1 VSVHR
6 QDVEVFGKDLYWS
19 MPQQR
24 VVVIADARMVV
35 KDLKRKRGGKR

>member
-6 QDVEVFGKDLYWS
+6 QDVEISGRDLYWS

-35 KDLKRKRGGKR
+35 KDWKRKRGDKQ